1 MTEYEFSQQDNVVFK
16 GLSRW
21 MTVLAA
27 LIGLG
32 GIATVVQFLAGAGG
46 WVMLVQGILFL
57 VMAITFYLPVDNF
70 NRIVRTEGK
79 DITELMTAFGEMDKG
94 WLIVNIVTAVLVVL
108 AIVQLFLTG
117 NPF

>member
-1 MTEYEFSQQDNVVFK
+1 MAEYEFSQQDNEIFS

-21 MTVLAA
+21 MTIMSA

-46 WVMLVQGILFL
+46 WIMLVQGIVYLA
-57 VMAITFYLPVDNF
+57 MAVTFYLPVDNF
-70 NRIVRTEGK
+70 KKIVSTEGK
-79 DITELMTAFGEMDKG
+79 DITELMTGFSDMDKG
-94 WLIVNIVTAVLVVL
+94 WLVVNIVTAVLVIL
-108 AIVQLFLTG
+108 AILQLIITG